1 MEEIQLP
8 IENNKNE
15 EQIIPKKQTPL
26 PVKQLFVLSKKKI
39 IQKIKKKRIKTKKKH
54 NLINSLLKKKGTIIF
69 SESFAVTMIFPFLAT
84 MVLDFGIVESATE
97 VGFYAGWIATSFN
110 LAQLFR

>member
-39 IQKIKKKRIKTKKKH
+39 IQKIKK
-54 NLINSLLKKKGTIIF
+54 N
-69 SESFAVTMIFPFLAT
+69 E
-84 MVLDFGIVESATE
+84 
-97 VGFYAGWIATSFN
+97 
-110 LAQLFR
+110 